1 MAQTSTVVRRPSAAA
16 DAHAQSTADVCAIL
30 QTDATRGLS
39 SDEAERRLSLY
50 GPNVLPEAAGRTLL
64 RALADQFT
72 NFLILLLL
80 AATVLAAA
88 IGEYVDAITIAA
100 IVLLSAMLGL
110 AQEWRAERTLQALRA
125 MMAPSA
131 RVFRDDRIRDI
142 PGAEL
147 VPGDVVLLEVG
158 QYVPADLRLL
168 EGVRLNINESSL
180 TGESVEVG
188 KDSEPVVGEDTP
200 VSDRVNCAF
209 ASTMVTYGRGRGVVC
224 ATGSMTEVGRIATM
238 IGAYEEEQTPLQRR
252 MSGLGRWLGAA
263 AIMVSVAVF
272 AVGSATGK
280 DLLDMLLT
288 AVSLAVAA
296 VPEGLPAVVVISLA
310 LGMQRMARRNA
321 LMRRLSAAETLGSAT
336 VIATDKTGTLT
347 KGEMTVEVIHLGPNF
362 ENVDVTGV
370 GYEPSGEFLRNGSAI
385 DPSGDPQL
393 RLLLVA
399 AVLCNDARLQK
410 EGGRWKILGDT
421 TEGSLVV
428 AAEKAGLSW
437 ERLEASQPRQRELP
451 FSSERARMTT
461 VNQHE
466 DRQFAYTK
474 GAPDVVLPLCTSRQ
488 AGAGESPMSESDREL
503 ILQSNDELASRGL
516 RVLAIA
522 HRAIDA
528 TTPVEDA
535 ERDITFLGLVAMRD
549 PPREEARDAVA
560 RCRTAGIVP
569 IMITGDHAGTAL
581 AIARELSIA
590 EGPDGGV
597 TTGADL
603 SAMSDEQLREAVGR
617 TRVFARISPEQKMRI
632 VEALKREGHIVAVT
646 GDGVNDA
653 PALKRSDI
661 GVAMGITGTDVAR
674 AAADMVITDDN
685 FASIVAAAEEGRK
698 IFDNIRNFVVFLL
711 SANIGEILLIFIGVV
726 VGLPLP
732 LLAAQI
738 LLVNLVT
745 DSLPALALTMEE
757 GDPDAMLRPP
767 RPPDEPVLT
776 RPVAAVSIIRG
787 VVEGVGAL
795 VLFTIWLEVLDE
807 PEETARTVALATI
820 VLAELM
826 EAHGSRS
833 LYRTIVSMGVFSN
846 VYLWGATALSF
857 AVTLAV
863 IYVSPLRDAFEVS
876 AIGAVEW
883 AAVTGVALLRLAVI
897 EGLKVSPWRLR
908 PASQTRT
915 AADTPTV

>member
-1 MAQTSTVVRRPSAAA
+1 MS
-16 DAHAQSTADVCAIL
+16 
-30 QTDATRGLS
+30 
-39 SDEAERRLSLY
+39 Y
-50 GPNVLPEAAGRTLL
+50 GPNVLPEAGGRTLL

-100 IVLLSAMLGL
+100 IVVLSAILGL

-125 MMAPSA
+125 MMAPNA
-131 RVFRDDRIRDI
+131 RVIRDGKVADL
-142 PGAEL
+142 PGAQL

-168 EGVRLNINESSL
+168 QAMSLSINEASL
-180 TGESVEVG
+180 TGESADVNKQQLAVLAA
-188 KDSEPVVGEDTP
+188 DTP
-200 VSDRVNCAF
+200 VSDRANCAF
-209 ASTMVTYGRGRGVVC
+209 ASTMVTYGRGRGLVY
-224 ATGSMTEVGRIATM
+224 ATGSMTEVGRIATL
-238 IGAYEEEQTPLQRR
+238 IGAYEEERTPLQRR
-252 MSGLGRWLGAA
+252 MSGLGRWLGVA
-263 AIMVSVAVF
+263 AIAVSIAVF
-272 AVGSATGK
+272 AVGAATGK

-347 KGEMTVEVIHLGPNF
+347 KGEMTVEHIYLGPGSS
-362 ENVDVTGV
+362 DVEVSGV
-370 GYEPSGEFLRNGSAI
+370 GYEPSGEFLRDGSPF
-385 DPSGDPQL
+385 DPAEETQL
-393 RLLLVA
+393 RLLLIA
-399 AVLCNDARLQK
+399 GALCNDARLQ
-410 EGGRWKILGDT
+410 EEEGRWKVVGDT
-421 TEGSLVV
+421 TEGALVV

-437 ERLEASQPRQRELP
+437 EPLEASAPRQRELP

-461 VNQHE
+461 VHRRE
-466 DRQFAYTK
+466 DRQVAYTK
-474 GAPDVVLPLCTSRQ
+474 GAPDIVLPLCAERQ
-488 AGAGESPMSESDREL
+488 SEAGIVPMSDGDRVQ
-503 ILQSNDELASRGL
+503 ILQANAQLASRGL
-516 RVLAIA
+516 RVLAVA
-522 HRAIDA
+522 YRDIDA
-528 TTPVEDA
+528 RTPLEDA
-535 ERDITFLGLVAMRD
+535 EQGMTFLALVAMRD
-549 PPREEARDAVA
+549 PPREEARDAVV

-581 AIARELSIA
+581 AIARELAIA
-590 EGPDGGV
+590 EGPDALV
-597 TTGADL
+597 ITGADL
-603 SAMSDEQLREAVGR
+603 SRMSDEQLREA
-617 TRVFARISPEQKMRI
+617 THEARVFARISPEQKMRI
-632 VEALKREGHIVAVT
+632 VEALKSENHIVAVT

-757 GDPDAMLRPP
+757 GDPDAMTRPP
-767 RPPDEPVLT
+767 RPPEEPVLT
-776 RPVAAVSIIRG
+776 RPVAGVAILRG
-787 VVEGVGAL
+787 LVEGIGAL
-795 VLFTIWLEVLDE
+795 ALFAIWLEVLDE
-807 PEETARTVALATI
+807 PEESARTVALATI

-833 LYRTIVSMGVFSN
+833 LYRTIASMGVFTN
-846 VYLWGATALSF
+846 LYLWAATLISF

-863 IYVSPLRDAFEVS
+863 IYVPAFQNAFDVAGIGLR
-876 AIGAVEW
+876 EW
-883 AAVTGVALLRLAVI
+883 AAVVGVSLFRLAVI

-908 PASQTRT
+908 PETRSP
-915 AADTPTV
+915 DLR